1 MKKTI
6 FILLLTAIS
15 FVTPI
20 ILVVK
25 NVKFNQNCAGYLK
38 QTADA
43 NTVDLAISRLNM
55 ALDYIE
61 ANNLTEGYTSVLWK
75 TEADN
80 IDFWYQNLK
89 SCQMELKDGI
99 NGTQL
104 EKTNLLMKVRESL
117 VDTDSGGTTLT
128 IPHGISRYPNNA
140 IWAILNTI
148 SMLIW
153 VALIGYGVNVIVE

>member
-15 FVTPI
+15 FVTPT

-61 ANNLTEGYTSVLWK
+61 ANNLTEGYTSVL
-75 TEADN
+75 
-80 IDFWYQNLK
+80 
-89 SCQMELKDGI
+89 
-99 NGTQL
+99 
-104 EKTNLLMKVRESL
+104 
-117 VDTDSGGTTLT
+117 
-128 IPHGISRYPNNA
+128 
-140 IWAILNTI
+140 
-148 SMLIW
+148 
-153 VALIGYGVNVIVE
+153 

>member
-15 FVTPI
+15 FVTPT

-25 NVKFNQNCAGYLK
+25 NVKFNQNCTGYLK

-80 IDFWYQNLK
+80 IGFWYQNLK
-89 SCQMELKDGI
+89 SC
-99 NGTQL
+99 
-104 EKTNLLMKVRESL
+104 
-117 VDTDSGGTTLT
+117 
-128 IPHGISRYPNNA
+128 
-140 IWAILNTI
+140 
-148 SMLIW
+148 
-153 VALIGYGVNVIVE
+153 